1 MRKLPG
7 IRHVIEFVKQQN
19 STFDTT
25 SPTYRW
31 WLLANVMIGTF
42 MAVLDATIVNVGLPK
57 IMASYGVGIDKIEW
71 VLTAYMLSLAVM
83 LPTSGWLADKFGYKR
98 IYFLGLFMFT
108 LGSFFCGISPNE
120 NILILSRV
128 IQGLGA
134 GCIMP
139 VGMAIVTREF
149 PPEKRGIAL
158 GFWSISSAASVSFG
172 PLIGGYLVD
181 NFSWP
186 LIFDVNIPVGIAG
199 MLATAI
205 IQKEFRNK
213 IKRSFDAIGFISV
226 SIFLPVL
233 LYALTEGNVATNA
246 GGWHSPIILIC
257 FGIAILTFTIFM
269 VTEFTVKEPLID
281 LRLLGDYNFGISA
294 LVMFIFGIGMFGSTF
309 LIPLYLQNSMGYT
322 ALQAG
327 AVFLPLGFIQGIIAP
342 LAGIF
347 SDKVNPKVPIIAGAL
362 LLALSFYLNSLMSYQ
377 TELDYIMI
385 TLYMRGLAMGLLFG
399 PLTAISLLSIP
410 RHKMAQA
417 SGISNVI
424 RQVGGSFGVAL
435 LTSIFTYRIAF
446 HSQLYGEALQ
456 SYSPVY
462 HSVMSHLG
470 SYVTSVTGNVG
481 PASVKQA
488 QYILQSNITKQAFIQ
503 SIDDDFL
510 LAAIITV
517 ISAIPVFFL
526 KGSKKKLKQANM
538 AMAAKE
544 DKKIADGRIKKENTE
559 FRIQNSE

>member
-7 IRHVIEFVKQQN
+7 IRHLIEFVREQN
-19 STFDTT
+19 STFDTS

-31 WLLANVMIGTF
+31 WLLGNVMIGTF

-57 IMASYGVGIDKIEW
+57 IMASYGVGLDKIEW
-71 VLTAYMLSLAVM
+71 VLTAYMLALAVM
-83 LPTSGWLADKFGYKR
+83 LPTSGWLADKYGYKR
-98 IYFLGLFMFT
+98 VYFLGLFLFT
-108 LGSFFCGISPNE
+108 LGSFLCGVSPTE
-120 NILILSRV
+120 DILIFSRV

-158 GFWSISSAASVSFG
+158 GFWSIASAASVSFG

-186 LIFDVNIPVGIAG
+186 LIFDVNIPIGIAG
-199 MLATAI
+199 MLATGI

-213 IKRSFDAIGFISV
+213 SLRSFDVVGFISV
-226 SIFLPVL
+226 SIFLPLL
-233 LYALTEGNVATNA
+233 LYALTEGNAATNA
-246 GGWHSPIILIC
+246 GGWNSPTVLVC
-257 FGIAILTFTIFM
+257 FALSALAFVVFLTA
-269 VTEFTVKEPLID
+269 EFTVKEPLID
-281 LRLLGDYNFGISA
+281 LRMLGDYNFGISA
-294 LVMFIFGIGMFGSTF
+294 LVIFIFGVGMFGSTF
-309 LIPLYLQNSMGYT
+309 LIPVYLQNSMGYT
-322 ALQAG
+322 AIQAG
-327 AVFLPLGFIQGIIAP
+327 SVFLPLGMIQGVVAP

-347 SDKVNPKVPIIAGAL
+347 SDKINPKVPIIIGAL
-362 LLALSFYLNSLMSYQ
+362 LLSLSFYMNSSMSYL
-377 TELDYIMI
+377 TELDYIML
-385 TLYMRGLAMGLLFG
+385 TLYLRGLAMGLMFG

-435 LTSIFTYRIAF
+435 LTSIFTSRIAF
-446 HSQLYGEALQ
+446 HSQLFGEALQ

-462 HSVMSHLG
+462 HSVVNHLG

-481 PASVKQA
+481 SNALKQA
-488 QYILQSNITKQAFIQ
+488 QFILQSNITKQAFIQ
-503 SIDDDFL
+503 SIDDDFM
-510 LAAIITV
+510 LAAIITLV
-517 ISAIPVFFL
+517 SAVPVFFL
-526 KGSKKKLKQANM
+526 KGSKKKIQKQANLPPV
-538 AMAAKE
+538 AKQN
-544 DKKIADGRIKKENTE
+544 IK
-559 FRIQNSE
+559 